1 MTSPIPPEFSEKVI
15 AATSDS
21 AATPYRDFVHS
32 REPYQSLYE
41 ANPNMRPPKTGER
54 LLWGEDKYYD
64 TTVARKHTYWKDL
77 SLPKPEKDIAQ
88 LRQDFHEW
96 GYCLV
101 EDGLSVEQNQ
111 LVYQRVMDQAEAE
124 RELGIAYLS
133 EAQQH
138 VWSLVNKG
146 DVFNRCMTHDTD
158 AIQAGL
164 LIEQL
169 LDEMLGSGWH
179 HLSYIA
185 NISFPGCHPQGM
197 HQDQG
202 LVGAYKFLDAPV
214 LVNTVYVLQDVDEVN
229 GGTLVI
235 PGSHRRY
242 IEGNGTFGKLPPP
255 INLEA
260 PAGTVMLMDGRVLH
274 GGAVNRSDDLRY
286 IITNSVV
293 RPFIRQQESF
303 HLTIRPE
310 ILANA
315 SEKFLWRCGFQAN
328 AQRSMVEGFGY
339 YGTGRLGDESSAIVN
354 ARIAMDAGEYQRVGE
369 LSPGVPPNETPTL
382 KAIQQQ
388 HETQRAFAD
397 KLTRRIRVRAMI
409 CRGHNA
415 VINRSRHIPGVNYR
429 GAWIYLRLTLT
440 GKRV

>member
-1 MTSPIPPEFSEKVI
+1 MTSPIPTEFSEKAIV
-15 AATSDS
+15 ATLDS

-41 ANPNMRPPKTGER
+41 ANPNMLPPKTGEH
-54 LLWGEDKYYD
+54 LLWGEGKYYD
-64 TTVARKHTYWKDL
+64 TTVARKHAYWKDL

-111 LVYQRVMDQAEAE
+111 LVYQRVVDQADAE

-397 KLTRRIRVRAMI
+397 KLTRRIKS
-409 CRGHNA
+409 GQ
-415 VINRSRHIPGVNYR
+415 
-429 GAWIYLRLTLT
+429 
-440 GKRV
+440 

>member
-1 MTSPIPPEFSEKVI
+1 MSSPIPLEFSEEVI

-77 SLPKPEKDIAQ
+77 SLPKPKKDIEQ

-397 KLTRRIRVRAMI
+397 KLTRRIKS
-409 CRGHNA
+409 GQ
-415 VINRSRHIPGVNYR
+415 
-429 GAWIYLRLTLT
+429 
-440 GKRV
+440 

>member
-21 AATPYRDFVHS
+21 AATPYRNFVHS

-41 ANPNMRPPKTGER
+41 ANPDMRPPKTGER

-77 SLPKPEKDIAQ
+77 SLPKPKKDIAQ

-339 YGTGRLGDESSAIVN
+339 YGTGRPGDESSAIVN

-397 KLTRRIRVRAMI
+397 KLTRRIK
-409 CRGHNA
+409 
-415 VINRSRHIPGVNYR
+415 SRQ
-429 GAWIYLRLTLT
+429 
-440 GKRV
+440 

>member
-1 MTSPIPPEFSEKVI
+1 MSSPIPLEFSEEVI

-77 SLPKPEKDIAQ
+77 SLPKPKKDIEQ

-111 LVYQRVMDQAEAE
+111 LVYQRVMDQAKAE

-397 KLTRRIRVRAMI
+397 KLTRRIKS
-409 CRGHNA
+409 GQ
-415 VINRSRHIPGVNYR
+415 
-429 GAWIYLRLTLT
+429 
-440 GKRV
+440 

>member
-1 MTSPIPPEFSEKVI
+1 
-15 AATSDS
+15 
-21 AATPYRDFVHS
+21 
-32 REPYQSLYE
+32 
-41 ANPNMRPPKTGER
+41 MRPPKTGER
-54 LLWGEDKYYD
+54 LLWGEGKYYD

-146 DVFNRCMTHDTD
+146 DVFSRCMTHDTD

-164 LIEQL
+164 LIELL

-339 YGTGRLGDESSAIVN
+339 YGTGRPGDESSAIVN

-397 KLTRRIRVRAMI
+397 KLTRGIESEAMI

-415 VINRSRHIPGVNYR
+415 VINRSSTSPVSITGER
-429 GAWIYLRLTLT
+429 GFTCVLL
-440 GKRV
+440 

>member
-77 SLPKPEKDIAQ
+77 SLPKPEKEIAQ

-397 KLTRRIRVRAMI
+397 KLTRRIKS
-409 CRGHNA
+409 GQ
-415 VINRSRHIPGVNYR
+415 
-429 GAWIYLRLTLT
+429 
-440 GKRV
+440 

>member
-1 MTSPIPPEFSEKVI
+1 MTSPIPTEFSEKAIV
-15 AATSDS
+15 ATSDS

-111 LVYQRVMDQAEAE
+111 LVYQRVVDQADAE

-397 KLTRRIRVRAMI
+397 KLTRRIKS
-409 CRGHNA
+409 GQ
-415 VINRSRHIPGVNYR
+415 
-429 GAWIYLRLTLT
+429 
-440 GKRV
+440 

>member
-15 AATSDS
+15 GATSDS
-21 AATPYRDFVHS
+21 AATPYRNFVHS

-77 SLPKPEKDIAQ
+77 SLPKPKKDIAQ

-146 DVFNRCMTHDTD
+146 DVFSRCMTHDTD

-397 KLTRRIRVRAMI
+397 KLTRGIK
-409 CRGHNA
+409 
-415 VINRSRHIPGVNYR
+415 SRQ
-429 GAWIYLRLTLT
+429 
-440 GKRV
+440 

>member
-21 AATPYRDFVHS
+21 AATPYRNFVHS

-41 ANPNMRPPKTGER
+41 ANPDMRPPKTGER

-77 SLPKPEKDIAQ
+77 SLPKPKKDIAQ

-111 LVYQRVMDQAEAE
+111 LVYQRVVDQADAE

-397 KLTRRIRVRAMI
+397 KLTRGIK
-409 CRGHNA
+409 
-415 VINRSRHIPGVNYR
+415 SRQ
-429 GAWIYLRLTLT
+429 
-440 GKRV
+440 

>member
-77 SLPKPEKDIAQ
+77 SLPKPKKDIEQ

-111 LVYQRVMDQAEAE
+111 LVYQRVMDQAKAE

-339 YGTGRLGDESSAIVN
+339 YGTGRPGDESSAIVN

-397 KLTRRIRVRAMI
+397 KLTRRIKS
-409 CRGHNA
+409 GQ
-415 VINRSRHIPGVNYR
+415 
-429 GAWIYLRLTLT
+429 
-440 GKRV
+440 

>member
-77 SLPKPEKDIAQ
+77 SLPKPIKDIAQ

-111 LVYQRVMDQAEAE
+111 LVYQRVVDQADAE

-146 DVFNRCMTHDTD
+146 DVFSRCMTHDTD

-397 KLTRRIRVRAMI
+397 KLTRGIK
-409 CRGHNA
+409 
-415 VINRSRHIPGVNYR
+415 SRQ
-429 GAWIYLRLTLT
+429 
-440 GKRV
+440 

>member
-15 AATSDS
+15 ATASDG
-21 AATPYRDFVHS
+21 AATPYRDFVRS

-41 ANPNMRPPKTGER
+41 ANPNMLPPKTGEH
-54 LLWGEDKYYD
+54 LLWGEGKYYD
-64 TTVARKHTYWKDL
+64 TTVARKHAYWKDL

-111 LVYQRVMDQAEAE
+111 LVYQRVVDQADAE

-293 RPFIRQQESF
+293 RTVHTP
-303 HLTIRPE
+303 
-310 ILANA
+310 
-315 SEKFLWRCGFQAN
+315 
-328 AQRSMVEGFGY
+328 
-339 YGTGRLGDESSAIVN
+339 
-354 ARIAMDAGEYQRVGE
+354 ARIVSFDNQA
-369 LSPGVPPNETPTL
+369 
-382 KAIQQQ
+382 
-388 HETQRAFAD
+388 
-397 KLTRRIRVRAMI
+397 
-409 CRGHNA
+409 
-415 VINRSRHIPGVNYR
+415 
-429 GAWIYLRLTLT
+429 
-440 GKRV
+440 

>member
-21 AATPYRDFVHS
+21 AATPYRNFVHS

-41 ANPNMRPPKTGER
+41 ANPDMRPPKTGER

-77 SLPKPEKDIAQ
+77 SLPKPKKDIAQ

-146 DVFNRCMTHDTD
+146 DVFSRCMTHDTD

-339 YGTGRLGDESSAIVN
+339 YGTGRQGDESSAIVN

-397 KLTRRIRVRAMI
+397 KLTRGIK
-409 CRGHNA
+409 
-415 VINRSRHIPGVNYR
+415 SRQ
-429 GAWIYLRLTLT
+429 
-440 GKRV
+440 

>member
-21 AATPYRDFVHS
+21 AATPYRNFVHS

-41 ANPNMRPPKTGER
+41 ANPDMRPPKTGER

-77 SLPKPEKDIAQ
+77 SLPKPKKDIAQ

-111 LVYQRVMDQAEAE
+111 LVYQRVVDQADAE

-397 KLTRRIRVRAMI
+397 KLTRRIKS
-409 CRGHNA
+409 GQ
-415 VINRSRHIPGVNYR
+415 
-429 GAWIYLRLTLT
+429 
-440 GKRV
+440 

>member
-54 LLWGEDKYYD
+54 LLWGEGKYYD

-164 LIEQL
+164 LIELL

-339 YGTGRLGDESSAIVN
+339 YGTGRPGDESSAIVN

-397 KLTRRIRVRAMI
+397 KLTRRIE
-409 CRGHNA
+409 
-415 VINRSRHIPGVNYR
+415 SEQ
-429 GAWIYLRLTLT
+429 
-440 GKRV
+440 

>member
-1 MTSPIPPEFSEKVI
+1 MTSPIPTEFSEKAIV
-15 AATSDS
+15 ATSDS

-54 LLWGEDKYYD
+54 LLWGEGKYYD

-146 DVFNRCMTHDTD
+146 DVFNRCMTHETD

-339 YGTGRLGDESSAIVN
+339 YGTGRPGDESSAIVN

-397 KLTRRIRVRAMI
+397 KLTRRIE
-409 CRGHNA
+409 
-415 VINRSRHIPGVNYR
+415 SEQ
-429 GAWIYLRLTLT
+429 
-440 GKRV
+440 

>member
-1 MTSPIPPEFSEKVI
+1 MTSPIPTEFSEKAIV
-15 AATSDS
+15 ATSDS
-21 AATPYRDFVHS
+21 AATPYRDFVYS

-54 LLWGEDKYYD
+54 LLWGEGKYYD

-164 LIEQL
+164 LIELL

-339 YGTGRLGDESSAIVN
+339 YGTGRPGDESSAIVN

-397 KLTRRIRVRAMI
+397 KLTRRIE
-409 CRGHNA
+409 
-415 VINRSRHIPGVNYR
+415 SEQ
-429 GAWIYLRLTLT
+429 
-440 GKRV
+440 

>member
-1 MTSPIPPEFSEKVI
+1 MSSPIPLEFSEEVI

-77 SLPKPEKDIAQ
+77 SLPKPKKDIEQ

-111 LVYQRVMDQAEAE
+111 LVYQRVMDQAKAE

-388 HETQRAFAD
+388 HETQRVFAD
-397 KLTRRIRVRAMI
+397 KLSRRI
-409 CRGHNA
+409 
-415 VINRSRHIPGVNYR
+415 
-429 GAWIYLRLTLT
+429 
-440 GKRV
+440 K

>member
-54 LLWGEDKYYD
+54 LLWGEGKYYD

-339 YGTGRLGDESSAIVN
+339 YGTGRPGDESSAIVN

-397 KLTRRIRVRAMI
+397 KLTRRIEVRAMI

-415 VINRSRHIPGVNYR
+415 VINRSSTSPVSITGER
-429 GAWIYLRLTLT
+429 GFTCVLL
-440 GKRV
+440 

>member
-1 MTSPIPPEFSEKVI
+1 
-15 AATSDS
+15 
-21 AATPYRDFVHS
+21 
-32 REPYQSLYE
+32 
-41 ANPNMRPPKTGER
+41 
-54 LLWGEDKYYD
+54 
-64 TTVARKHTYWKDL
+64 L
-77 SLPKPEKDIAQ
+77 SLPKPGKDIAQ

-111 LVYQRVMDQAEAE
+111 LVYQRVVDQADAE

-397 KLTRRIRVRAMI
+397 KLTRGIK
-409 CRGHNA
+409 
-415 VINRSRHIPGVNYR
+415 SRQ
-429 GAWIYLRLTLT
+429 
-440 GKRV
+440 

>member
-41 ANPNMRPPKTGER
+41 ANPNMLPPKTGER

-77 SLPKPEKDIAQ
+77 SLPKPEKEIAQ

-397 KLTRRIRVRAMI
+397 KLTRRIKS
-409 CRGHNA
+409 GQ
-415 VINRSRHIPGVNYR
+415 
-429 GAWIYLRLTLT
+429 
-440 GKRV
+440 

>member
-397 KLTRRIRVRAMI
+397 KLSRRI
-409 CRGHNA
+409 
-415 VINRSRHIPGVNYR
+415 
-429 GAWIYLRLTLT
+429 
-440 GKRV
+440 K

>member
-1 MTSPIPPEFSEKVI
+1 MSSPIPLEFSEEVI

-77 SLPKPEKDIAQ
+77 SLPKPEKDIEQ

-339 YGTGRLGDESSAIVN
+339 YGTGRPGDESSAIVN

-397 KLTRRIRVRAMI
+397 KLTRRIK
-409 CRGHNA
+409 
-415 VINRSRHIPGVNYR
+415 SEQ
-429 GAWIYLRLTLT
+429 
-440 GKRV
+440 

>member
-54 LLWGEDKYYD
+54 LLWGEGKYYD

-164 LIEQL
+164 LIELL

-339 YGTGRLGDESSAIVN
+339 YGTGRPGDESSAIVN

-397 KLTRRIRVRAMI
+397 KLTRRIKSER
-409 CRGHNA
+409 
-415 VINRSRHIPGVNYR
+415 
-429 GAWIYLRLTLT
+429 
-440 GKRV
+440 

>member
-21 AATPYRDFVHS
+21 AATPYRNFVHS

-41 ANPNMRPPKTGER
+41 ANPDMRPPKTGER

-77 SLPKPEKDIAQ
+77 SLPKPKKDIAQ

-146 DVFNRCMTHDTD
+146 DVFSRCMTHDTD

-397 KLTRRIRVRAMI
+397 KLTRGIK
-409 CRGHNA
+409 
-415 VINRSRHIPGVNYR
+415 SRQ
-429 GAWIYLRLTLT
+429 
-440 GKRV
+440 

>member
-77 SLPKPEKDIAQ
+77 SLPKPKKDIEQ

-111 LVYQRVMDQAEAE
+111 LVYQRVMDQAKAE

-197 HQDQG
+197 HPDQG

-242 IEGNGTFGKLPPP
+242 VEGNGTFGKLPPP

-339 YGTGRLGDESSAIVN
+339 YGTGRPGDESSAIVN

-397 KLTRRIRVRAMI
+397 KLTRRIK
-409 CRGHNA
+409 
-415 VINRSRHIPGVNYR
+415 SEQ
-429 GAWIYLRLTLT
+429 
-440 GKRV
+440 

>member
-21 AATPYRDFVHS
+21 AATPYRNFVHS

-77 SLPKPEKDIAQ
+77 SLPKPKKDIAQ

-397 KLTRRIRVRAMI
+397 KLTRRIKS
-409 CRGHNA
+409 GQ
-415 VINRSRHIPGVNYR
+415 
-429 GAWIYLRLTLT
+429 
-440 GKRV
+440 

>member
-1 MTSPIPPEFSEKVI
+1 MSSPIPLEFSEEVI

-77 SLPKPEKDIAQ
+77 SLPKPKKDIEQ

-111 LVYQRVMDQAEAE
+111 LVYQRVMDQAKAE

-146 DVFNRCMTHDTD
+146 DVFNRCMTLDTD

-339 YGTGRLGDESSAIVN
+339 YGTGRPGDESSAIVN

-369 LSPGVPPNETPTL
+369 LSPGMPPNETPTL

-397 KLTRRIRVRAMI
+397 KLTRRIK
-409 CRGHNA
+409 
-415 VINRSRHIPGVNYR
+415 S
-429 GAWIYLRLTLT
+429 
-440 GKRV
+440 KQ